1 MSQVCN
7 ILILFLSLYYYFFNR
22 PLESSHKDGRRILKY
37 QARSNSHENAYD
49 DFLNHKWVST
59 RPKHRK
65 FLGPISKSNRV
76 QNKIGKI
83 ESEDDRIFASLV
95 IFDNDQTDS
104 DSESESEDN
113 ATTNHADHDLE
124 NSSDSDEIVTAEDS
138 DSDTE
143 INFDIEE

>member
-104 DSESESEDN
+104 DSESEDN
-113 ATTNHADHDLE
+113 ATTNHDLE

>member
-1 MSQVCN
+1 MSEISN
-7 ILILFLSLYYYFFNR
+7 FSFNFFYS

-83 ESEDDRIFASLV
+83 QSEDDKIFASLV
-95 IFDNDQTDS
+95 IFDSDQNDL
-104 DSESESEDN
+104 DSESDDS
-113 ATTNHADHDLE
+113 ATAN
-124 NSSDSDEIVTAEDS
+124 NSSDSDNSNDSDEIVTADDS
-138 DSDTE
+138 NSDTE
-143 INFDIEE
+143 IDFVVEE